1 MARRARAG
9 LLLAAAML
17 MAMMTGGTGG
27 EARPPAVAGI
37 DATYDFYLGGIW
49 AGEMTIDA
57 DFGGDIGH
65 DFGGGGTYRAG
76 VTARTAGIVGFF
88 FRAGIEAETVGR
100 IDAAGLSPVRF
111 TADAYERR
119 RRQLVEISYDDGSP
133 ASVLAEPA
141 YRLRPWSI
149 SSRGQPGIAD
159 PLSAALEALA
169 PAAADAICSQTADIF
184 DGKRRWAIEIGPP
197 QNIGEGGRIR
207 CDAVY
212 VRIAGFKPKLMG
224 ERARRPFALFFE
236 ERGDGLFHVVRVVGR
251 TSFGLAVI
259 LLRE

>member
-1 MARRARAG
+1 MARRMLGG

-17 MAMMTGGTGG
+17 TPVTGGK
-27 EARPPAVAGI
+27 AQPPAVASHN
-37 DATYDFYLGGIW
+37 ATYDFYLGGIW
-49 AGEMTIDA
+49 AGEMTFEA
-57 DFGGDIGH
+57 NFSSDFD
-65 DFGGGGTYRAG
+65 GGGIYHAEI
-76 VTARTAGIVGFF
+76 TARTAGIVSFF
-88 FRAGIEAETVGR
+88 FKAGVEAETVGR
-100 IDAAGLSPVRF
+100 IGAAGLSPVRF

-119 RRQLVEISYDDGSP
+119 RRRLVEISYDDGSP
-133 ASVLAEPA
+133 ASVVAEPA

-149 SSRGQPGIAD
+149 SARGQPGIAD
-159 PLSAALEALA
+159 PLSAAFEALA

-184 DGKRRWAIEIGPP
+184 DGERRWAVEIGPP
-197 QNIGEGGRIR
+197 RHEAGSGGRIR

-236 ERGDGLFHVVRVVGR
+236 DRGDGLFHVVRAAGK
-251 TSFGLAVI
+251 TSFGLAVV